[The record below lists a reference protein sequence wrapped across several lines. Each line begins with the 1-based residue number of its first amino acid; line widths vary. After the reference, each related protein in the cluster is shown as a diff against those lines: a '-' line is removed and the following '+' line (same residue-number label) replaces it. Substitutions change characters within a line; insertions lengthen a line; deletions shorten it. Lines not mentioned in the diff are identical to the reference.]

1 MLTTKEVKGVRVC
14 RPHKPGKEYT
24 KDGLPRHRRKIGK
37 IYKTVFSPDGL
48 KVVGFIVRRPDLLWM
63 FKRPERFLALDAMDI
78 QDGLICPAK
87 GMDSWD
93 ERAIKRLDV
102 DYETC
107 IIWEGM
113 DVKTSD
119 GRELGRVDE
128 ISFDERTGELNSLF
142 LDDGGTARA
151 IVGSVEIPMELMVG
165 YKNGVL
171 VVQPEAAQLLPTGGL
186 AAKAGE
192 ATAKIGAGAKEGAK
206 KAGQAASKA
215 VDKGSYGL
223 GKLIG
228 RAKRSVTGAVDGFRQ
243 EMPAEKPAPKAS
255 SGSAAKAGGAK
266 TSTASKG
273 SAAKGLAAKT
283 ASGTAKPAASGKAG
297 AAKSGTSRK
306 AGAAKSSSGKSAS
319 TGKSSSNKSASTTKS
334 AGKAVSDHMKAAG
347 SMFSD
352 FKKEF
357 DKASK
362 GK

>member
-78 QDGLICPAK
+78 QDGLICPVK

-243 EMPAEKPAPKAS
+243 EMPAEKTTPKAS

-266 TSTASKG
+266 AGAAKASGGAKAGAASKG
-273 SAAKGLAAKT
+273 SAAKATSSA
-283 ASGTAKPAASGKAG
+283 AKPAAS
-297 AAKSGTSRK
+297 SK

-319 TGKSSSNKSASTTKS
+319 TTKSSSGKSASTTKS